1 MLEAFKGRENLFKIF
16 DTHPHNARVNIKF
29 GSVKLVN
36 TVNIVNSVEDRNVFL
51 DGLAGEY
58 VDKAGNLRTAED
70 KGQSYRRF
78 PIDMGLSNEEITIR
92 LSKYFSG
99 ESDDPQEFEI
109 WKKIKGNFRKIRSLC
124 RGNEEKA
131 RFYENKILKGL
142 PEKIKELLANEQDL
156 TDAEID
162 ALLADY
168 GEEITDE
175 EPKQQEPQEQKDI
188 DLLKMAQDDF
198 YNDPVDNS
206 FFG

>member
-1 MLEAFKGRENLFKIF
+1 M
-16 DTHPHNARVNIKF
+16 
-29 GSVKLVN
+29 
-36 TVNIVNSVEDRNVFL
+36 
-51 DGLAGEY
+51 
-58 VDKAGNLRTAED
+58 
-70 KGQSYRRF
+70 
-78 PIDMGLSNEEITIR
+78 
-92 LSKYFSG
+92 
-99 ESDDPQEFEI
+99 
-109 WKKIKGNFRKIRSLC
+109 
-124 RGNEEKA
+124 
-131 RFYENKILKGL
+131 KGL